1 LGGGILLLLACHKPS
16 RPISKSTCVWV
27 CAAPKE
33 YQGRKKGF
41 CGIFK
46 SPALESDFGGLVL
59 LFISP
64 FSLFFSS
71 FMLMKITSV
80 WDSSLN

>member
-1 LGGGILLLLACHKPS
+1 MRMGLCCPK
-16 RPISKSTCVWV
+16 RIS
-27 CAAPKE
+27 A
-33 YQGRKKGF
+33 GRKKGF